1 MFTTRYDRLFRP
13 LAGCVLAIVLAA
25 CSQDAGMS
33 DSAGDAEAGA
43 GSEAAAPDDGG
54 AGADEAVAD
63 EAEAEAEPYVFDRP
77 FVPPSPPLTDLLG
90 RGEYLVEGI
99 AGCGNCHSGRDEN
112 GDLVEGLEYAGNF
125 VIEEPIFTA
134 YAPNIT
140 PDPETGI
147 GNWTDEQ
154 IERAIREGIREDG
167 TLMGPPMAFAYYQDI
182 SSTDMAAIIAYLRSV
197 PAVNREVPE
206 SIVNMELPPAWVE
219 PVTEPVP
226 DIPPGDRLAY
236 GRYLAH
242 TIGHCTQCHTP
253 LAEES
258 IGDFSRIGSGMNLY
272 PRPFGADYS
281 ALAANITQHET
292 LGIGAWTDDEIKRAI
307 VYGISR
313 DGRELLPFMGY
324 SYYEKISDEDLDLI
338 VEYVKT
344 FPPSVAEAPNVEEH

>member
-1 MFTTRYDRLFRP
+1 MFRNMYTPLCRLLTACLLTF
-13 LAGCVLAIVLAA
+13 VLAA
-25 CSQDAGMS
+25 CSQDSGMS
-33 DSAGDAEAGA
+33 DSAGEAEA
-43 GSEAAAPDDGG
+43 GSEAAADTG
-54 AGADEAVAD
+54 DEAEGAAADAAVA
-63 EAEAEAEPYVFDRP
+63 EEAEAEPYVFDRP
-77 FVPPSPPLTDLLG
+77 FVAPSPPLTDLLG

-99 AGCGNCHSGRDEN
+99 AGCGNCHSGRDES
-112 GDLVEGLEYAGNF
+112 GELVEGLEYAGNF

-140 PDPETGI
+140 PDPEYGI
-147 GNWTDEQ
+147 GEWTDEQ

-167 TLMGPPMAFAYYQDI
+167 TLMGPPMAFAYYRDI

-197 PAVNREVPE
+197 PAVSREVPE
-206 SIVNMELPPAWVE
+206 SIINMELPPAWVE

-226 DIPPGDRLAY
+226 DIPPSDRLAY
-236 GRYLAH
+236 GRYLSH

-272 PRPFGADYS
+272 PAPFGFDWS
-281 ALAANITQHET
+281 ALAANVTQHET

-324 SYYEKISDEDLDLI
+324 SYYEKISDEDLELI
-338 VEYVKT
+338 VEYTKT
-344 FPPSVAEAPNVEEH
+344 FPPSVAEAPAAEEH